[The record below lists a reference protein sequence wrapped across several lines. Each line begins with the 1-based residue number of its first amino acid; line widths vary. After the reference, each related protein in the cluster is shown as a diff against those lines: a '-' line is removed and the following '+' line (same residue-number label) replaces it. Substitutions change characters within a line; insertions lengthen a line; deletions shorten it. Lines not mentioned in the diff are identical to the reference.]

1 MTSQFKI
8 TNFNLPENPKIPE
21 EENSLRTETVL
32 PKPDVSNEK
41 PSEKIVSKIVSKIP
55 EEISVSDDPM
65 DIEPKS
71 DEIVPETIKV
81 SPPKSSVSEARSADT
96 YSYSSFDII
105 SNNESEVQSRNVS
118 RDAMDGE

>member
-21 EENSLRTETVL
+21 EEISPRTETVL
-32 PKPDVSNEK
+32 PKPDVSPEK
-41 PSEKIVSKIVSKIP
+41 PSEKIVSKVP

-71 DEIVPETIKV
+71 DEIVPVTIKV

-118 RDAMDGE
+118 RDAMDGK